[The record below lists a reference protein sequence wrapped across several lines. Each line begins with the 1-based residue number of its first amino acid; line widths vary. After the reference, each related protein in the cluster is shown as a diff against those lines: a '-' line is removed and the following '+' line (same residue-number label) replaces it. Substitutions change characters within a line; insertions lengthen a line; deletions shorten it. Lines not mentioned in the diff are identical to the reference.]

1 MQFTKRAVLLLLIA
15 APMIALAAWLPVM
28 ILVALCYLL
37 LAAILIFLDGRL
49 ADPIEHILIE
59 REHAQKLNLGIE
71 NRINLHLKHR
81 GRRPITFSL
90 RDEPPDEFGVSR
102 RVFDGACRP
111 HQEWSAHYNVTPLN
125 RGVYAFGNFTLR
137 WQGPLGLLIR
147 EKRVLAGS
155 TVKVYP
161 NLLNIQR
168 YDLLLR
174 RNRLQEMGLRH
185 SRQRG
190 EGTEYER
197 LREYLPDDDYRRI
210 DWKATARRNRPIT
223 VEYETERSQNVFLA
237 IDTGRM
243 MQSPVEQISKLD
255 YVINA
260 GLFLTYVA
268 TGKGDKVGLMTFAD
282 QIGAFLSPGQGKGQ
296 FYKALETLYAIRP
309 APVEPDYHTA
319 LNYLA
324 LKQRR
329 RSLIV
334 LFTDIS
340 SGVGVDTLAAHAA
353 VLQRSNLMLIVTISD
368 PDVVETARIHPSSS
382 LAAYQRAVAGQM
394 LEERRLTLDRLRR
407 QGILVLDSPA
417 NQLSTQV
424 INRYLE
430 LKAQTLL

>member
-1 MQFTKRAVLLLLIA
+1 MQLTRRAILLLLLT
-15 APMIALAAWLPVM
+15 APLIGLGTWLPVM
-28 ILVALCYLL
+28 PRIAFWYLL
-37 LAAILIFLDGRL
+37 FSLALILLDGRL
-49 ADPIEHILIE
+49 AEPVQRMVIR
-59 REHAQKLNLGIE
+59 REHTQKLNLGIE
-71 NRINLHLKHR
+71 NRITLYLHNH
-81 GRRPITFSL
+81 GRRAIIFSL
-90 RDEPPDEFGVSR
+90 RDEPPDVFIVGQ
-102 RVFDGACRP
+102 RVFDGKCQP
-111 HQEWSAHYNVTPLN
+111 HQEWNAQYMVTPLN
-125 RGVYAFGNFTLR
+125 RGVYLFGNFTLR

-147 EKRVLAGS
+147 EKRIQAEAS
-155 TVKVYP
+155 VKVYP
-161 NLLNIQR
+161 NLLDVQR

-197 LREYLPDDDYRRI
+197 LREYLPDDDFRRI
-210 DWKATARRNRPIT
+210 DWKATARRFRPIT
-223 VEYETERSQNVFLA
+223 IEYETERSQNVFLA

-243 MQSPVEQISKLD
+243 MQSPVERISKLD

-260 GLFLTYVA
+260 SLLLTYVA

-296 FYKALETLYAIRP
+296 FYKALELLYAVRP
-309 APVEPDYHTA
+309 EPVEPDYHYA

-340 SGVGVDTLAAHAA
+340 SGAGMDALAAHAA
-353 VLQRSNLMLIVTISD
+353 MLRRSNLLLIVTISD
-368 PDVVETARIHPSSS
+368 PDVVEAANLRPGNS
-382 LAAYQRAVAGQM
+382 LTAYQRAAAGQV
-394 LEERRLTLDRLRR
+394 LEERRLAIDRLRR
-407 QGILVLDSPA
+407 QGSLVLDAPA
-417 NQLSTQV
+417 NQLSTEV

>member
-1 MQFTKRAVLLLLIA
+1 MQLTRRAILLLLIT
-15 APMIALAAWLPVM
+15 APLIALATWLAVL
-28 ILVALCYLL
+28 IQAAFWYLL
-37 LAAILIFLDGRL
+37 LCILLIIIDGRL
-49 ADPIEHILIE
+49 AEPVQRIEIW
-59 REHAQKLNLGIE
+59 REHQQKLNLGIE
-71 NRINLHLKHR
+71 NRIAIRLRNN
-81 GRRPITFSL
+81 GRRAIIFSL
-90 RDEPPDEFGVSR
+90 RDEPPDAFTVSQ
-102 RVFDGACRP
+102 RVFEGACAPR
-111 HQEWSAHYNVTPLN
+111 QEWTGQYTVTPLN
-125 RGVYAFGNFTLR
+125 RGMYRFGSFTLR

-147 EKRVLAGS
+147 QQRVPAEAE
-155 TVKVYP
+155 VRVYP
-161 NLLNIQR
+161 NLLDVQR

-197 LREYLPDDDYRRI
+197 LREYQPDDDFRRI

-223 VEYETERSQNVFLA
+223 TEYETERSQNVFLA

-243 MQSPVEQISKLD
+243 MQSPVERISKLD

-260 GLFLTYVA
+260 SLLLTYVA

-296 FYKALETLYAIRP
+296 FYKALEVLYAVRP
-309 APVEPDYHTA
+309 EPVEPDYQYA
-319 LNYLA
+319 LNYMA

-340 SGVGVDTLAAHAA
+340 SGAGMESLATHAA
-353 VLQRSNLMLIVTISD
+353 ILRRSNLLLIVTISD
-368 PDVVETARIHPSSS
+368 PDVVEAARLRPNNS
-382 LAAYQRAVAGQM
+382 LTAYQRAAAGQV
-394 LEERRLTLDRLRR
+394 LEERRLTLDRLRQ
-407 QGILVLDSPA
+407 QGVLVLDAPA
-417 NQLSTQV
+417 NKLSTEV

>member
-1 MQFTKRAVLLLLIA
+1 MQLTRRAILLLLIT
-15 APMIALAAWLPVM
+15 APLIALATWLGGM
-28 ILVALCYLL
+28 IQAAFWYLL
-37 LAAILIFLDGRL
+37 FCLALIILDGRL
-49 ADPIEHILIE
+49 AEPIQRIVIQ

-71 NRINLHLKHR
+71 NPVSLHLQNH
-81 GRRPITFSL
+81 GRREILFTL
-90 RDEPPDEFGVSR
+90 RDEPPDKFTVSQ
-102 RVFDGACRP
+102 RVFAGRCLP
-111 HQEWSAHYNVTPLN
+111 HQAWSAQYSVTPLN

-147 EKRVLAGS
+147 QKRIQAEAS
-155 TVKVYP
+155 VKVYP
-161 NLLNIQR
+161 NLLDVQR

-197 LREYLPDDDYRRI
+197 LREYLPDDDFRRI
-210 DWKATARRNRPIT
+210 DWKATARRYRPIT

-243 MQSPVEQISKLD
+243 MQSPVERISKLD

-260 GLFLTYVA
+260 SLLLTYVA

-296 FYKALETLYAIRP
+296 FYKALELLYAVHP
-309 APVEPDYHTA
+309 EPVEPDYHYA

-340 SGVGVDTLAAHAA
+340 SGAGMDALAAHAA
-353 VLQRSNLMLIVTISD
+353 VLRRSNLLLIVTISD
-368 PDVVETARIHPSSS
+368 PDVVEAAHMRPGNS
-382 LAAYQRAVAGQM
+382 LTAYQRATAGQM
-394 LEERRLTLDRLRR
+394 LEERRLVLDRLRQ
-407 QGILVLDSPA
+407 QGSLVLDSPA
-417 NQLSTQV
+417 NQLSTDV

>member
-1 MQFTKRAVLLLLIA
+1 MQLTRRAILLLLITA
-15 APMIALAAWLPVM
+15 ALIALATWLPVM
-28 ILVALCYLL
+28 WLAAFGYLL
-37 LAAILIFLDGRL
+37 LVLALLVLDGRL
-49 ADPIEHILIE
+49 AEPAGRIELR
-59 REHAQKLNLGIE
+59 REHAEKLSLGIE
-71 NRINLHLKHR
+71 NRIILHVSNH
-81 GRRPITFSL
+81 GRRTLHFAL
-90 RDEPPDEFGVSR
+90 RDEPPDEFTVSQR
-102 RVFDGACRP
+102 LFGGSCAPR
-111 HQEWSAHYNVTPLN
+111 QEWSAAYTVTPLN
-125 RGVYAFGNFTLR
+125 RGVYAFGDFSLR
-137 WQGPLGLLIR
+137 WQGPLGLLVRQQRIAA
-147 EKRVLAGS
+147 AGS
-155 TVKVYP
+155 VKVYP
-161 NLLNIQR
+161 NLLDVQR
-168 YDLLLR
+168 YDLLLK

-197 LREYLPDDDYRRI
+197 LREYLPDDDFRRI

-243 MQSPVEQISKLD
+243 MQSPVERISKLD

-260 GLFLTYVA
+260 SLLLTYVA

-282 QIGAFLSPGQGKGQ
+282 QIGTFLSPGQGKGQ
-296 FYKALETLYAIRP
+296 FYKALEVLYAVRP
-309 APVEPDYHTA
+309 EPVEPDYHYA

-340 SGVGVDTLAAHAA
+340 SGAGMDALAAHAA
-353 VLQRSNLMLIVTISD
+353 LLRRTNLVLIVTISD
-368 PDVVETARIHPSSS
+368 PDVVEAAQLRPSNS
-382 LAAYQRAVAGQM
+382 LEAYQRAAAGQI
-394 LEERRLTLDRLRR
+394 LEERRLALDRLRQ
-407 QGILVLDSPA
+407 QGSLVLDAPA
-417 NQLSTQV
+417 NRLSTDV